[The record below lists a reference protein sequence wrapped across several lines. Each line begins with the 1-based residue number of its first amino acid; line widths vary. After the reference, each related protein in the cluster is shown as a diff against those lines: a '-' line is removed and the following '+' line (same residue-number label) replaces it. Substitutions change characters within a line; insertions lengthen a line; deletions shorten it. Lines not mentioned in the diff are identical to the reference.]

1 MSYTIVSAKIDPKTK
16 KEAMATA
23 NELGLPLSLVIKAFL
38 KQFIRTKSITF
49 NAREDEIP
57 NARTLKALKKA
68 EENFKKGNTSPAFRT
83 GEEAVAWLEKQGI

>member
-1 MSYTIVSAKIDPKTK
+1 MNYTIVSAKIDPKTK

-49 NAREDEIP
+49 SAQEEVP
-57 NARTLKALKKA
+57 NARTLKVLKKA
-68 EENFKKGNTSPAFRT
+68 EENYKKGNTSPAFRT
-83 GEEAVAWLEKQGI
+83 GEEAVKWLEGQGI